1 MNQFFKIGKLV
12 ATFGTEGQMLLEHN
26 LGKRTSL
33 KGIENLFIEEDNE
46 SFLPY
51 FVASVK
57 IKNDSEVY
65 LTFEGINTKES
76 AKRFIRKEIWIGED
90 DFKKF
95 SSRSAP
101 ISFLGFVVVSD
112 NKELGEVCEVIEQ
125 PHQLLCK
132 IMISGKEV
140 LLPVHEGTLQ
150 KIDKKNR
157 KLFLSLPDGLLELYI
172 ET

>member
-1 MNQFFKIGKLV
+1 MNHYFKIGKLA
-12 ATFGTEGQMLLEHN
+12 ATFGTGGQLILEHN

-33 KGIENLFIEEDNE
+33 KGVENVFIEEYKE

-51 FVASVK
+51 FVESVK
-57 IKNDSEVY
+57 IKNDKEVFVK
-65 LTFEGINTKES
+65 FEGITTKEA
-76 AKRFIRKEIWIGED
+76 AKRFIKKEIWLSEI

-101 ISFLGFVVVSD
+101 ISFLGFVIVSD
-112 NKELGEVCEVIEQ
+112 DKELGEVCEVIEQ
-125 PHQLLCK
+125 PHQVLCK
-132 IMISGKEV
+132 IIIGGKEV
-140 LLPVHEGTLQ
+140 LIPIHEGTLQ

-157 KLFLSLPDGLLELYI
+157 KLFLSLPDGLLELYM